1 MKTFPKERL
10 HFVGCISKL
19 LVVMYRYLVGVRP
32 QFRTPFF
39 GLEII
44 IQPIFDEEKLWVFD
58 QTDLKDAYTL
68 LLLQN
73 ANVEKLLGSE
83 NDKVDLELQR
93 LISDQ
98 FQTKMELHSWVI
110 QSIIQVRDLLKF
122 RICYCTQ

>member
-1 MKTFPKERL
+1 MAF
-10 HFVGCISKL
+10 L
-19 LVVMYRYLVGVRP
+19 LVYGP
-32 QFRTPFF
+32 NF

-98 FQTKMELHSWVI
+98 FQTEMELHSWVI

-122 RICYCTQ
+122 LICYCTQ